1 MNCWLKSKCLP
12 TEHISYLKGLISPN
26 RSGLQ
31 EHDGHVADDELSDL
45 LSSCTALRSVSPPAT
60 PLMDVVCDAAEAR
73 SPDISLQFLNT
84 PAAEEGRLQS
94 IYRESEM
101 QDIFDSRPAND
112 KANDSAEHASQASL
126 TEECVS
132 VLQHLKNIENSYN
145 RIFEDTLLH
154 NLMDQVKNRIS
165 DLK

>member
-1 MNCWLKSKCLP
+1 MHSIAICF
-12 TEHISYLKGLISPN
+12 
-26 RSGLQ
+26 
-31 EHDGHVADDELSDL
+31 
-45 LSSCTALRSVSPPAT
+45 SSCHTT
-60 PLMDVVCDAAEAR
+60 EDVVCDAAEAR

-84 PAAEEGRLQS
+84 PASEEGRLQC

-101 QDIFDSRPAND
+101 QDIFDSRPTND

-132 VLQHLKNIENSYN
+132 ALQHLKNIEISYD
-145 RIFEDTLLH
+145 RIFCGHPSPKPHGSSE
-154 NLMDQVKNRIS
+154 KIEIS